1 MEIISL
7 CETCIVS
14 LFQFDL
20 ALETFFTLC
29 VFKKE

>member
-20 ALETFFTLC
+20 ALKTFFNPVC
-29 VFKKE
+29 IKKG